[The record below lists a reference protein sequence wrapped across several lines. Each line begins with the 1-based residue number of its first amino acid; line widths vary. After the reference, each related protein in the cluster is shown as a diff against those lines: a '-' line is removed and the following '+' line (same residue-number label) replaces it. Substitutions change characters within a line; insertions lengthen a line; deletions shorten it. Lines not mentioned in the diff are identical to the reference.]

1 MWRTIWITYTDYEEN
16 ENVNYGI
23 VAINDANETSKLVC
37 KNSSEAKSEL
47 DFDFAKINDID
58 FNGTVA
64 SGAYLQFVF
73 ETADLYAGSR
83 LTYKIYYSLDE
94 ENWELKDTVTSPNPT
109 VTSVRF
115 QFNSIMSPMYFKL
128 VVENEF
134 GQIESDVLKV
144 DFRRVRANE
153 CLDYMYQ
160 SFTDDIKKLFE
171 IGD

>member
-1 MWRTIWITYTDYEEN
+1 
-16 ENVNYGI
+16 
-23 VAINDANETSKLVC
+23 
-37 KNSSEAKSEL
+37 
-47 DFDFAKINDID
+47 
-58 FNGTVA
+58 
-64 SGAYLQFVF
+64 
-73 ETADLYAGSR
+73 
-83 LTYKIYYSLDE
+83 
-94 ENWELKDTVTSPNPT
+94 
-109 VTSVRF
+109 
-115 QFNSIMSPMYFKL
+115 MSPMYFKL